1 MSLSHY
7 ILLIDYIIK
16 IDWSV
21 VNMDKEV
28 LESLKTLVKN
38 QKDLITEIKE

>member
-1 MSLSHY
+1 M
-7 ILLIDYIIK
+7 K
-16 IDWSV
+16 IYWSV